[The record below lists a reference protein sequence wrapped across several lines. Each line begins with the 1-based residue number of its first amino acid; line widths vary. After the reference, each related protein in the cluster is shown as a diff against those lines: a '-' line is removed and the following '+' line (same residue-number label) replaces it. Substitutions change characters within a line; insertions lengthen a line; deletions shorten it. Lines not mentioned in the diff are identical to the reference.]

1 MIRLGEIQKLYIDRI
16 VSNGAFLNKKKGKKD
31 DDVLLPKGQV
41 PKSVK
46 VGDEI
51 EVFVYNDSQD
61 RPIATVKTPKIT
73 IGRIEFLQVV
83 DITKIGAFLDWG
95 LDKDLFLPF
104 KEQKRKVVKGRK
116 YLVGLYIDKSN
127 RLSATM
133 DVYKMLSSQSP
144 YKEGDWVKGTVYNLN
159 KELGVFIAVDNKYH
173 GLIPRKELFQDF
185 DYGDKVEA
193 RINKIREDGK
203 LDLSLRRKAYKQIDK
218 DVQKILKELEI
229 KGGRLSLN
237 DNSSPSKIKSEL
249 NMSKSAF
256 KRAVGNLLKNKIIR
270 ITKAGI
276 EINSK

>member
-16 VSNGAFLNKKKGKKD
+16 VSNGAFLNEKKGKKD

-41 PKSVK
+41 PKGIK
-46 VGDEI
+46 VGDEV

-73 IGRIEFLQVV
+73 IGRIELLQVV

-173 GLIPRKELFQDF
+173 GLIPRKEVFQDF
-185 DYGDKVEA
+185 NYGDKAEA
-193 RINKIREDGK
+193 RINKVREDGK
-203 LDLSLRRKAYKQIDK
+203 LDLSLRKKAYKQIDK

-229 KGGRLSLN
+229 KGGRISLN

-270 ITKAGI
+270 ITKTGI
-276 EINSK
+276 EINPK

>member
-185 DYGDKVEA
+185 NYGDKVEA